1 MSAVSSAV
9 EAAITG
15 PAMVSARLT
24 VVQQEDLRRRLVPS
38 RSERKSQLSYAIKTR
53 QKAINA
59 PSWRLS
65 VLGAVSLWHKT
76 AGVSNI
82 SISDLEFRVD
92 QSA

>member
-38 RSERKSQLSYAIKTR
+38 GSREKEGAKPAVLCHKDTAKGKKCLELCLHGIKYESGATSEPL
-53 QKAINA
+53 N
-59 PSWRLS
+59 
-65 VLGAVSLWHKT
+65 
-76 AGVSNI
+76 
-82 SISDLEFRVD
+82 
-92 QSA
+92 

>member
-38 RSERKSQLSYAIKTR
+38 GSREKEPALLCHKDTAKGKKCSKLEAF
-53 QKAINA
+53 
-59 PSWRLS
+59 
-65 VLGAVSLWHKT
+65 GA
-76 AGVSNI
+76 
-82 SISDLEFRVD
+82 
-92 QSA
+92 